1 VTHDNH
7 LDHGNN
13 NYEALQTDFPRHGR
27 HCRRAAV
34 AGAGVYGLTGLY
46 EGSAEASETTDDVV
60 EMSGGAN
67 AELDGVNSPEAT
79 KLTPFKDALHL
90 ILRG

>member
-1 VTHDNH
+1 MTTTLITGTTTMKHS
-7 LDHGNN
+7 
-13 NYEALQTDFPRHGR
+13 
-27 HCRRAAV
+27 RRTFLGMVGGTAAGAAV
-34 AGAGVYGLTGLY
+34 AGAGIYGLTGLY

-90 ILRG
+90 NLRG